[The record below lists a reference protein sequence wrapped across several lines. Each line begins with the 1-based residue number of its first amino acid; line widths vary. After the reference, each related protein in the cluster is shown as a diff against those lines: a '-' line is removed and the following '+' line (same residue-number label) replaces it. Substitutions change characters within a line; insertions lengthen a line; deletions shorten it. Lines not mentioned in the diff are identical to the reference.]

1 MSDTQESLSA
11 ILAEARDKYT
21 VHDCNE
27 CDFRKS
33 CERSFGSDECK
44 STRKSIFLAF
54 GIEDGYFTKLLDRI
68 EAAAKREQQDA
79 MKTAFLTK
87 CKVCE
92 KVGPAA
98 PGNAAAMR
106 EALIKAKLYF
116 DHRGEGTN
124 LDDAGMAI
132 DAITSID
139 AALAAPA
146 RNCDRPKDR
155 AEDAFMAKF
164 GRPWTTAE
172 DELATWLFAP
182 AEVDHG

>member
-1 MSDTQESLSA
+1 MPKEDETLAA
-11 ILAEARDKYT
+11 ILEEMRREAAHLICGPRIYAPSLRD
-21 VHDCNE
+21 V
-27 CDFRKS
+27 
-33 CERSFGSDECK
+33 
-44 STRKSIFLAF
+44 LQWA
-54 GIEDGYFTKLLDRI
+54 DRI